1 MVKIFI
7 SENNDRVEEESI
19 LRGCRADVLVEVNG
33 CYYKP
38 FVNTLER
45 LSQEV
50 NDAFAQGVAYDIDPC
65 QIIVQTLSK
74 DNIIKTILFLYRE
87 GFFDAFVPVDLSN
100 IYQHTF
106 SHLSDIANWTQI
118 Y

>member
-1 MVKIFI
+1 MLKIFL

-19 LRGCRADVLVEVNG
+19 LRGCRADVLVEVND

-65 QIIVQTLSK
+65 QIIVQTSSR
-74 DNIIKTILFLYRE
+74 DNIIKTILFLHEE
-87 GFFDAFVPVDLSN
+87 GFFDAFVPVDLRN

-106 SHLSDIANWTQI
+106 PHLSNIANWTQI

>member
-1 MVKIFI
+1 MIKIFL

-19 LRGCRADVLVEVNG
+19 LRGCRADVLVEIDG
-33 CYYKP
+33 SYYNP

-50 NDAFAQGVAYDIDPC
+50 NDAFKQGVTYDIDPC
-65 QIIVQTLSK
+65 QIIVQASDR
-74 DNIIKTILFLYRE
+74 DNIIKTVLSLYNE
-87 GFFDAFVPVDLSN
+87 GFFDAFVPINLKTM
-100 IYQHTF
+100 YQHTF
-106 SHLSDIANWTQI
+106 PHLSDIANWTKI